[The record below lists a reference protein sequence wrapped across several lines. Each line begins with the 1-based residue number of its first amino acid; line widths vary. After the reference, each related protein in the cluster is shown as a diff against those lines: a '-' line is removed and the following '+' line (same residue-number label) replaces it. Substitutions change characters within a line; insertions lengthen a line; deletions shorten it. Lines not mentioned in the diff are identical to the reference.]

1 MQRQGA
7 LEIPVSLLTWLGM
20 VLDGLN
26 HCGGRFTAP
35 DAPGGGGGAQ
45 HLGWRGRKGEGES
58 GRGKGP
64 CLNSRPRRG

>member
-1 MQRQGA
+1 MYATQGA

-35 DAPGGGGGAQ
+35 DAPGEGGGRGAASW
-45 HLGWRGRKGEGES
+45 LEGEE
-58 GRGKGP
+58 RGGAGMGGGWLIYIFP
-64 CLNSRPRRG
+64 I